1 MSLTDVEVCS
11 SALAMIGANPIS
23 SLTDG
28 NAEAKICAA
37 IYEIT
42 VQDAISTYRWRFAS
56 GQELLNRLTDEPIAG
71 RWDSAYQK
79 PPELL
84 TVSAVRAGGATI
96 PYEIMGDNIYSHT
109 GSETEVFAEG
119 TYRVNEDKWPPYF
132 TRLIELRL
140 ASKLAQSLAE
150 RTDLANSMDA
160 QAMRQASVARTAD
173 SQSRTARQLN
183 MSRFTARRFR
193 GSFQRNDFYS

>member
-42 VQDAISTYRWRFAS
+42 VRDAISTYRWRFAS
-56 GQELLNRLTDEPIAG
+56 GQEQLNRLKDEPIAG
-71 RWDSAYQK
+71 RWDGAYQK

-84 TVSAVRAGGATI
+84 TLSAVRVGGRAI
-96 PYEIMGDNIYSHT
+96 RYEIMGDNIYCETDSD
-109 GSETEVFAEG
+109 TEVFAEG
-119 TYRVNEDKWPPYF
+119 SYRVDESKWPPYF
-132 TRLIELRL
+132 TKLIELRL
-140 ASKLAQSLAE
+140 ASQLAQSLAE

-160 QAMRQASVARTAD
+160 QAMRQASIARTAD
-173 SQSRTARQLN
+173 SQSRTARHLN
-183 MSRFTARRFR
+183 ISRFTARRFR
-193 GSFQRNDFYS
+193 GSSGRGWDWT